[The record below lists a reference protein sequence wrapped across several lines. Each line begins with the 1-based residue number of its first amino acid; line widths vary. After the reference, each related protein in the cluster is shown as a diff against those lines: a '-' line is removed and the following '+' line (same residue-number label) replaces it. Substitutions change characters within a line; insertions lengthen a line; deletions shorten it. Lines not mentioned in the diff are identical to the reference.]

1 MTNKVPS
8 LGELRESLASLTA
21 ACQDT
26 ASDKVRITIIITMFM
41 FWRSHKHP
49 CACSGW
55 CGSPTAGGCLT

>member
-26 ASDKVRITIIITMFM
+26 ASDKVRDHHYKYVVK
-41 FWRSHKHP
+41 HKS
-49 CACSGW
+49 AKLIK
-55 CGSPTAGGCLT
+55 T

>member
-26 ASDKVRITIIITMFM
+26 ASDKVRDHHYNNVHDLEI
-41 FWRSHKHP
+41 P
-49 CACSGW
+49 
-55 CGSPTAGGCLT
+55 

>member
-26 ASDKVRITIIITMFM
+26 ASDKVRIIIITM

>member
-26 ASDKVRITIIITMFM
+26 ASDKVRDHHHYNNVHVLEI
-41 FWRSHKHP
+41 P
-49 CACSGW
+49 
-55 CGSPTAGGCLT
+55 

>member
-26 ASDKVRITIIITMFM
+26 ASDKVRITIIIIIMFIV
-41 FWRSHKHP
+41 HVLEIP
-49 CACSGW
+49 
-55 CGSPTAGGCLT
+55 